1 VGVVVAFSGFS
12 TDGLVGLPPE
22 LFREVL
28 PAISLPSELK
38 VTLHVFYQLSRQRGT
53 PRRISWD
60 DLAHDAVLTRSL
72 QSISRLRPASELL
85 DEGLHAAVQRT
96 TLLHLA
102 QPGDGRVVN
111 WYLVH
116 TPANRE
122 WVAQI
127 QHANTALTPNA
138 PAPEQQP
145 SLLALYEENIGLVTP
160 LLLEELREAEARY
173 PAQWLED
180 AIREAVRANARSWRY
195 VRKVLERWGQHG
207 RPDAKTQSER
217 SAGINTAE
225 YLSGP
230 YGHLFRR
237 EHDADE

>member
-1 VGVVVAFSGFS
+1 
-12 TDGLVGLPPE
+12 

-38 VTLHVFYQLSRQRGT
+38 VTLHVFYRLTRQRGT

-60 DLAHDAVLTRSL
+60 ELAQDDTLTRSL
-72 QSISRLRPASELL
+72 RSISRLRPASELL

-111 WYLVH
+111 WYL
-116 TPANRE
+116 
-122 WVAQI
+122 
-127 QHANTALTPNA
+127 ANTAANRAWAAQIRQTQAVLTPNE
-138 PAPEQQP
+138 PAPEQRP

-160 LLLEELREAEARY
+160 LLLEELREAEAHY
-173 PAQWLED
+173 PPEWLED

-195 VRKVLERWGQHG
+195 VRKVLERWAQHG

-217 SAGINTAE
+217 SAGIDTE
-225 YLSGP
+225 QYLRGP

-237 EHDADE
+237 ERDNDES

>member
-1 VGVVVAFSGFS
+1 
-12 TDGLVGLPPE
+12 
-22 LFREVL
+22 
-28 PAISLPSELK
+28 
-38 VTLHVFYQLSRQRGT
+38 
-53 PRRISWD
+53 
-60 DLAHDAVLTRSL
+60 
-72 QSISRLRPASELL
+72 
-85 DEGLHAAVQRT
+85 VQRT

-127 QHANTALTPNA
+127 RDVHVALTPNA
-138 PAPEQQP
+138 PAPEQQL

-195 VRKVLERWGQHG
+195 VRKVLERWAQHG

-217 SAGINTAE
+217 SAGIDTAE